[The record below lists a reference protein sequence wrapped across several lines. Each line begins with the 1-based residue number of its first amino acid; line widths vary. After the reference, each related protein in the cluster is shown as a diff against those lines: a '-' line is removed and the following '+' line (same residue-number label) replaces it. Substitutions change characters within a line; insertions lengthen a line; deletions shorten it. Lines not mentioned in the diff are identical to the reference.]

1 MKSILF
7 SIALISV
14 CFSSFSQEASVK
26 NKEMFEQSVVDGV
39 ISMILPN
46 SVTAVDVTKYSR
58 YYTPYFTTAF
68 DAQSHKV
75 TFTMVNN
82 DVKSRR
88 VIMRFLG
95 ASKIQTVKVEDKSYL
110 VHELYE
116 AFLN

>member
-7 SIALISV
+7 SIAFITF
-14 CFSSFSQEASVK
+14 CFSSICQEASVE
-26 NKEMFEQSVVDGV
+26 NKQIFEQSIADGV
-39 ISMILPN
+39 ISMMLPV
-46 SVTAVDVTKYSR
+46 SVTAEDVSKYAQ
-58 YYTPYFTTAF
+58 YYTPYFTTSF
-68 DAQSHKV
+68 DADSHKV

-116 AFLN
+116 TFLN

>member
-14 CFSSFSQEASVK
+14 CFSSFSQEASVE
-26 NKEMFEQSVVDGV
+26 NKQIFEQSIADGV
-39 ISMILPN
+39 ISMILPK
-46 SVTAVDVTKYSR
+46 SVTADDVSKYAQ
-58 YYTPYFTTAF
+58 YYIPYFTTSF
-68 DAQSHKV
+68 DADSHKV

-95 ASKIQTVKVEDKSYL
+95 ASKVQTVKVEDKSYL

-116 AFLN
+116 SFLN

>member
-7 SIALISV
+7 SIAFISV
-14 CFSSFSQEASVK
+14 CFSSFSQEASVEDK
-26 NKEMFEQSVVDGV
+26 ALFEQSITEGV

-46 SVTAVDVTKYSR
+46 SVTAEDVTKYSR

>member
-7 SIALISV
+7 SIFFIV
-14 CFSSFSQEASVK
+14 VGFSSFSQEAFVE
-26 NKEMFEQSVVDGV
+26 NKQIFERSIADGV
-39 ISMILPN
+39 ISMILPAN
-46 SVTAVDVTKYSR
+46 ITKEDVAKYAK
-58 YYTPYFTTAF
+58 YYTPYFTTSF
-68 DAQSHKV
+68 DESSHKV

-95 ASKIQTVKVEDKSYL
+95 ASKIQTIKVEDQSYL

-116 AFLN
+116 TFLN

>member
-14 CFSSFSQEASVK
+14 CFSSFSQEAFVE
-26 NKEMFEQSVVDGV
+26 NKQIFEQSIADGV
-39 ISMILPN
+39 ISMMLPV
-46 SVTAVDVTKYSR
+46 SVTAEDVSKYAQ
-58 YYTPYFTTAF
+58 YYTPYFTTSF
-68 DAQSHKV
+68 DADSHKV

-82 DVKSRR
+82 DIKSRR

-116 AFLN
+116 NFFN